1 MTWDPNDGTEPSG
14 LDECRQVLAYVARRR
29 LPNLQQRPADLPDG
43 VPLSGW
49 KIEQLESYLMET
61 AILRQQAH
69 LAKLIVQEA
78 LDVLQREWDG
88 IEGWEVELPSSGK
101 RTQEDVVQA
110 KRRVKPDLYGSIQ
123 TAKRL
128 IDRLSD
134 QIKRLEKDDNVSSR
148 IYTLIS
154 GG

>member
-1 MTWDPNDGTEPSG
+1 MTWDPRNGEEPSG
-14 LDECRQVLAYVARRR
+14 LDQCKEVLAYVARRR
-29 LPNLQQRPADLPDG
+29 MPNLQQRPEDLPNG
-43 VPLSGW
+43 VPLTGW

-78 LDVLQREWDG
+78 LDILQREWDG
-88 IEGWEVELPSSGK
+88 LEGWEVELPSDGK
-101 RTQEDVVQA
+101 RTQGDVLEA
-110 KRRVKPDLYGSIQ
+110 KRRTNPDLYGSIQ

-148 IYTLIS
+148 IYTLIT